1 MNDKKKDFLQAVTVQ
16 EAGSH
21 NNWSP
26 ADFYHRRQATFAQIL
41 RDKRIDLA
49 LFEDTEGRRDPA
61 IRYFTGQPGDS
72 LLLITAI
79 SAMIVLTITSNLA
92 LSLGMVGALSIVRF
106 RTAIKD
112 SVDTAFLF
120 WAVAAGITAG
130 AGFYQITLIGC
141 LFIGA
146 VCIVS
151 VLLVGKCAKAYLLV
165 VRADDAAATDR
176 VEEALQKNQVQYKL
190 SALTQTSDYAEGIYE
205 LAFSEKDKAAVT
217 ELKNISGVK
226 TVSLVDCRKS

>member
-1 MNDKKKDFLQAVTVQ
+1 MSIFDAIKNSVLQGFDTNITAMDILLGLGVSLLAGLFILLIYRNTRKGTTPTGEFSVT
-16 EAGSH
+16 
-21 NNWSP
+21 
-26 ADFYHRRQATFAQIL
+26 
-41 RDKRIDLA
+41 
-49 LFEDTEGRRDPA
+49 
-61 IRYFTGQPGDS
+61 

-112 SVDTAFLF
+112 SIDTAFLF

-146 VCIVS
+146 MCIVS
-151 VLLVGKCAKAYLLV
+151 VLLVEKCAKAYLLV
-165 VRADDAAATDR
+165 VRADDIAATDQ
-176 VEEALQKNQVQYKL
+176 VEDVLRKNQVQYKL
-190 SALTQTSDYAEGIYE
+190 SALTQGSDYAEGIYA
-205 LAFSEKDKAAVT
+205 LAFAEKNKAAVM
-217 ELKNISGVK
+217 EIKNIAGVK
-226 TVSLVDCRKS
+226 SVSLVDCRKN